1 MSKTKAKRKPGRNK
15 GKRYAKPISLYP
27 LTITNAILA
36 IAPNRNGANQSDSD
50 RRASGQ

>member
-27 LTITNAILA
+27 LTITNAIRILA
-36 IAPNRNGANQSDSD
+36 PVKSNGSGNGASSH
-50 RRASGQ
+50 